1 MTIEGVKTMTH
12 SEKRKN
18 SSVIYRKRYSENLCL
33 EIVDER
39 RRNGR
44 EEWLSRWAFDD
55 GETTG
60 YYGYRWRKI
69 CGKSV
74 FIPLLGRLAKD
85 EHNLAIT
92 IRDPFNGKMARAY
105 LRDFWRVWDDV

>member
-1 MTIEGVKTMTH
+1 MTH
-12 SEKRKN
+12 SVKRQN
-18 SSVIYRKRYSENLCL
+18 SFPVARKRYSENISL
-33 EIVDER
+33 ELLDLR

-44 EEWLSRWAFDD
+44 EEILSRWVFAD
-55 GETTG
+55 GETTV

-74 FIPLLGRLAKD
+74 YIPSLGRLAKD

-92 IRDPFNGKMARAY
+92 IRNPFNGKMGRAY
-105 LRDFWRVWDDV
+105 LTDFEEVFHNV